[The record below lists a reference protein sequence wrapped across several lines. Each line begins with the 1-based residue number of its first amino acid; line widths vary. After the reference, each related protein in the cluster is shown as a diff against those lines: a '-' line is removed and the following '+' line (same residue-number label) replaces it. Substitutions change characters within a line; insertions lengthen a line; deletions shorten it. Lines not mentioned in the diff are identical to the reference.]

1 MEVLSAIQRPHPRRL
16 LDDLISLQQHRLG
29 DGEAE
34 RLRGLQI
41 DHQLELDERPRDR
54 RRRIIGSPST
64 LPTRPKMAGKKRN
77 FASLVEISR
86 SDQ

>member
-1 MEVLSAIQRPHPRRL
+1 MANRDPRLSFDHLVVARGHL
-16 LDDLISLQQHRLG
+16 M
-29 DGEAE
+29 AE
-34 RLRGLQI
+34 CLRGLQI

>member
-1 MEVLSAIQRPHPRRL
+1 MANRDPLVFRSPRGRARGHL
-16 LDDLISLQQHRLG
+16 M
-29 DGEAE
+29 AKC
-34 RLRGLQI
+34 LRGLQI